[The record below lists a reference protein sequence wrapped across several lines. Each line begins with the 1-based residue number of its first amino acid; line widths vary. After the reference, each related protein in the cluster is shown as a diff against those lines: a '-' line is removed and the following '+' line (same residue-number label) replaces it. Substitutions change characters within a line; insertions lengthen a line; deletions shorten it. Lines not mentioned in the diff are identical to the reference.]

1 MLPVIALV
9 GHPNVGKS
17 TLFNRLTKTRDAL
30 VANQPGLTRDRQYGI
45 GRLGDFPYLVVDTG
59 GLAGGEEGLEQLM
72 AEQSWTAVREADLV
86 LFLVDARGGLNAAD
100 EALNHQLR
108 QITVPVVVV
117 ANKAERLDPAAA
129 ASEFHRLGMGQP
141 HAISAAHGQGVGDL
155 MDEVREL
162 LPAAPTE
169 DPAQEPGSV
178 LRVAVVGRPN
188 VGKSTLVNHLLG
200 EERVLAFDQPG
211 TTRDS
216 IRVPF
221 ERNGRDYLLIDTA
234 GLRRRSRVNEM
245 IEKFSAIKTMQ
256 AIEEANVVVLLIDAQ
271 REVGEQDLRLAGY
284 VLEAGRG
291 LVVAVNKWDSL
302 QREQRDQV
310 KRELDRRLAFVEFAT
325 VHFIS
330 ALRGSG
336 VNGLL
341 NTVDRVQQSIF
352 ADFSTPE
359 ATRILEQAVKVHAP
373 PSVNGRRIKLRYAHQ
388 GGRNPPTIVIHGN
401 QVKALPDSYRRY
413 LGNTFRRELGL
424 EGTPLRIE
432 LRQSDNPFKDRKNT
446 LTPRQQ
452 QKRRRLMKHVR
463 H

>member
-117 ANKAERLDPAAA
+117 ANKAERLEPAAA

-162 LPAAPTE
+162 LPAPTE

>member
-117 ANKAERLDPAAA
+117 ANKAERLEPAAA

-141 HAISAAHGQGVGDL
+141 HAISAAHGQGVGEL

-162 LPAAPTE
+162 LPAPTE